1 MTAAALLRRAAAAVP
16 APAFAPVLALAFM
29 LAFAAPPGAA
39 RAQAQNA
46 AGVIEFR
53 ADVLSHDRGLN
64 ITTATGSVEIHHEG
78 RILSADAVS
87 YNRNDDIMTAS
98 GGVTLVEESGEVVFI
113 DYIEL
118 TGDMRDGVAEN
129 MRMILSDGARLAAR
143 GGRRIG
149 GDTEFRRAVY
159 SPCDLCEDNPSD
171 APLWQMKSVR
181 VYHDKAGQRIKYED
195 MWMEIA
201 GVPVAYTPYMSHP
214 DPTVERQSGFLT
226 PGFGTSSNLGKV
238 IRTPYFWAIDRHRDA
253 TITPFYASKE
263 GPGADLEY
271 RQRMYDG
278 ELGMKASLARDGSDE
293 NRGHVDLETRFDVD
307 DNWRWGFD
315 VHRATDD
322 TYLARYGIA
331 HPSTLDSR
339 LFAEGFYGRNYVWV
353 SGHMFQNLS
362 AEDNPDATPVILP
375 LVDFNY
381 TGEPARHG
389 GRFGID
395 GNLAVLDRK
404 NNLDTRRL
412 SLRPYWHLP
421 YTAPAGDIYDAKL
434 TVKADAYH
442 VDDHALPGE
451 EGNFSGLTGRVVP
464 EASFGWRYPF
474 IARQESSHQV
484 IEPIARIYLAPNGG
498 NKDTIP
504 NEDSREFEFDTS
516 NLFASSRFS
525 GIDRVEGG
533 ARLHYGARWGVYGND
548 GGRTEVMFGQS
559 YRPRRDSTTFAQNS
573 GLEDNFSDLVGRVFI
588 VPNEFLDLNYRTR
601 LDKSTL
607 SARRH
612 EIRSSFGVPA
622 LRLTT
627 NYLFFDRSGDS
638 EFPSREEIS
647 TGLSSQLSRHWSTSA
662 SYVRD
667 QAAGEN
673 RSIGLNLTY
682 EDECLIF
689 RTEALR
695 QFYSD
700 RELEPEDSLF
710 FRITFKT
717 LGEVNTDSGLF

>member
-1 MTAAALLRRAAAAVP
+1 MAAARFRRFAAALA
-16 APAFAPVLALAFM
+16 LALAS
-29 LAFAAPPGAA
+29 APAAGAA
-39 RAQAQNA
+39 LAQNA
-46 AGVIEFR
+46 PNMIEFR
-53 ADVLSHDRGLN
+53 ADVLSHDRDLN
-64 ITTATGSVEIHHEG
+64 ITTATGNVEIRHDG
-78 RILSADAVS
+78 RTLLADAVS

-98 GGVTLVEESGEVVFI
+98 GGVTLLEESGEVFFI

-129 MRMILSDGARLAAR
+129 MHMILSDGARMAAR

-149 GDTEFRRAVY
+149 GDSEFRQAVY
-159 SPCDLCEDNPSD
+159 SPCELCEENPSD
-171 APLWQMKSVR
+171 APLWQLKSVR
-181 VYHDKAGQRIKYED
+181 VYHDKAGKRIKYED

-201 GVPVAYTPYMSHP
+201 GVPVMYTPYMAHP
-214 DPTVERQSGFLT
+214 DPTVKRQSGFLT

-253 TITPFYASKE
+253 TIAPFYASKE
-263 GPGADLEY
+263 GPGADMEY
-271 RQRMYDG
+271 RQRMSDG
-278 ELGMKASLARDGSDE
+278 ELNMEASVALDNESDT
-293 NRGHVDLETRFDVD
+293 RGHVDLETRFDVD

-315 VHRATDD
+315 VHRTTDD
-322 TYLARYGIA
+322 TYMARYGIS
-331 HPSTLDSR
+331 HPSTLDSQV
-339 LFAEGFYGRNYVWV
+339 FAEGFYGRSYVSV
-353 SGHMFQNLS
+353 SGHMFQGLS
-362 AEDNPDATPVILP
+362 AEDRPDETPVILP
-375 LVDFNY
+375 LIDFEY
-381 TGEPARHG
+381 VGEPARHG
-389 GRFGID
+389 GRFGVE
-395 GNLAVLDRK
+395 GNLAALDRK
-404 NNLDTRRL
+404 DDLDTRRL

-421 YTAPAGDIYDAKL
+421 YTAPAGDIYDVTL

-442 VDDHALPGE
+442 VDDHLLPGN
-451 EGNFSGLTGRVVP
+451 EGTYSGISGRVVP

-484 IEPIARIYLAPNGG
+484 IEPIARLYLAPNGG

-504 NEDSREFEFDTS
+504 NEDSQAFEFDTS

-525 GIDRVEGG
+525 GVDRVEGG
-533 ARLHYGARWGVYGND
+533 ARIHYGARWGVYGNE

-559 YRPRRDSTTFAQNS
+559 YRPRRDSTTFADNT
-573 GLEDNFSDLVGRVFI
+573 GLEDNFSDLVGRVLI
-588 VPNEFLDLNYRTR
+588 LPNEFFDLNYRTR
-601 LDKSTL
+601 LDKSSL

-612 EIRSSFGVPA
+612 EVNSTFGVPA
-622 LRLTT
+622 LRASTD
-627 NYLFFDRSGDS
+627 YLFFDRAADS

-647 TGLSSQLSRHWSTSA
+647 AGLSSQLSRNWSANT

-667 QAAGEN
+667 QAAGKT

-689 RTEALR
+689 RAEALR
-695 QFYSD
+695 QFYYD
-700 RELEPEDSLF
+700 RELEPENSLF